1 MNVEE
6 SHLLYA
12 RDKEGNLQNDI
23 LDVFTVKLTHKT
35 NVVTGA
41 VTSVS
46 NGIYRVKYTLMVAGE
61 WDLQILVQPGGSG
74 PSYPIRDSGQKVVC

>member
-1 MNVEE
+1 VNVEE
-6 SHLLYA
+6 NHLLYA

-41 VTSVS
+41 VTSV
-46 NGIYRVKYTLMVAGE
+46 
-61 WDLQILVQPGGSG
+61 
-74 PSYPIRDSGQKVVC
+74 